1 MSNGGVKMKKNLV
14 IKLLAEENR
23 FNIFMKLLDY
33 GELCVSEIESLLGIK
48 QANTS
53 KHLSKFKALNIL
65 SSKRQGNLIKYSIK
79 EDFLSENMDLIK
91 YLMI

>member
-1 MSNGGVKMKKNLV
+1 MDKYKI

-23 FNIFMKLLDY
+23 FNIFMKLLEYD
-33 GELCVSEIESLLGIK
+33 ELCVCEIEELLRIK

-53 KHLSKFKALNIL
+53 KHLSKFKDLNIL
-65 SSKRQGNLIKYSIK
+65 SSKREGNLIKYSIK
-79 EDFLSENMDLIK
+79 EKFLDENVDLIK

>member
-1 MSNGGVKMKKNLV
+1 MEKYLI

-23 FNIFMKLLDY
+23 FNIFMKLLEY
-33 GELCVSEIESLLGIK
+33 GELCVCEIEELLNIK

-53 KHLSKFKALNIL
+53 KHLSKFKELNML
-65 SSKRQGNLIKYSIK
+65 SSKREGNLIKYSIK
-79 EDFLSENMDLIK
+79 EEFLSDNMDLIK